1 MFPLLAQA
9 LDRSASQAFV
19 IERLFEGAFFCASP
33 PLHHPFTNNS
43 LELIQLVLVPCED
56 MKLMMY

>member
-1 MFPLLAQA
+1 
-9 LDRSASQAFV
+9 V

-43 LELIQLVLVPCED
+43 LELIQLVLVPCEY